1 MQKKAKNEKVNKK
14 HLRWMRLDN
23 AAKIYPAAR
32 RQNWS
37 NVYRQSVTFKEDIDI
52 NILKSALDKTYVRF
66 PSICARL
73 RKGLFWY
80 YLEQL
85 SSAPEIK
92 EENSYPLTRMNK
104 QETRKCAIR
113 IIVYKR
119 RMAIEIFHSLTD
131 GNGAMVFLKTLAAE
145 YLMQKYGIVIPN
157 EAGILSRDEKPKESE
172 IEDSF
177 LKYKGKVKASRKD
190 SIAWRLGGEPEPAGF
205 LNLTCFKIP
214 VEKIKEK
221 AKEYNVSVTQYLC
234 AVMMMALQNL
244 QKERVPSVLRRKPI
258 KVLIPVNL
266 RQLFLSNTLRNF
278 VFYTTPEIET
288 RLGEYD
294 FKEILKIITCK
305 MGQDIT
311 KKQMVK
317 KITTNVESEEMLVV
331 KLLPLFI
338 KNIVMKAIFDA
349 VGERTACLSLSNLG
363 KIQVPENMQ
372 KYIERFDFI
381 LGVQATGPYNCGVLS
396 FNDTIYINFIRN
408 IKESYLERAF
418 HQVLRD
424 MGVQATVESNRL

>member
-1 MQKKAKNEKVNKK
+1 MKKEKANKEKVNKQ
-14 HLRWMRLDN
+14 LRWMRLDN

-52 NILKSALDKTYVRF
+52 EVLKSALKKTYVRF

-85 SSAPEIK
+85 SSPPEIK
-92 EENSYPLTRMNK
+92 EENSYPLTRMDK
-104 QETRKCAIR
+104 KETRKSAIR
-113 IIVYKR
+113 IIVYKKR
-119 RMAIEIFHSLTD
+119 LAIEIFHSLTD

-145 YLMQKYGIVIPN
+145 YLMQKYNIDIPN
-157 EAGILSRDEKPKESE
+157 THGILSRDEHPKESE
-172 IEDSF
+172 FEDSF
-177 LKYKGKVKASRKD
+177 LKNKGKVSASRKE
-190 SIAWRLGGEPEPAGF
+190 SIAWRLGGDDEPAGF
-205 LNLTCFKIP
+205 LNLTCFSMP
-214 VEKIKEK
+214 VDLLKEK
-221 AKEYNVSVTQYLC
+221 AKEKNVTITQYLC

-244 QKERVPSVLRRKPI
+244 QKERVKNVLKRKPI

-266 RQLFLSNTLRNF
+266 RKLFNSNTLRNF

-288 RLGEYD
+288 NLGEYTFD
-294 FKEILKIITCK
+294 EILKVIVSK
-305 MGQDIT
+305 MGYDIT

-317 KITTNVESEEMLVV
+317 RITTNVESEEMLVV

-349 VGERTACLSLSNLG
+349 VGEKTACLSLSNLG
-363 KIQVPENMQ
+363 KIQVPENMEQ
-372 KYIERFDFI
+372 YIQRFDFI
-381 LGVQATGPYNCGVLS
+381 LGIQASAPYNCGVLA

-408 IKESYLERAF
+408 IKQPYLEMAF
-418 HQVLRD
+418 HQALME
-424 MGVQATVESNRL
+424 MGIQATVESNKL

>member
-1 MQKKAKNEKVNKK
+1 MKEAKNKRQKANKQ
-14 HLRWMRLDN
+14 LRWMRLDN
-23 AAKIYPAAR
+23 AAKIYPAVR

-52 NILKSALDKTYVRF
+52 DILKSALNKTYVRF

-80 YLEQL
+80 YLQQL

-92 EENSYPLTRMNK
+92 EESSYPLTRMSK
-104 QETRKCAIR
+104 KETRKSAIR
-113 IIVYKR
+113 IIVYKKR
-119 RMAIEIFHSLTD
+119 LAIEIFHSLTD

-145 YLMQKYGIVIPN
+145 YLMQKYNIDIPN
-157 EAGILSRDEKPKESE
+157 TEGILSRNEQPKESE
-172 IEDSF
+172 LEDSF
-177 LKYKGKVKASRKD
+177 LKNKCAVSASRKE
-190 SIAWRLGGEPEPAGF
+190 SIAWRLGGEDEPAGF
-205 LNLTCFKIP
+205 LNLTCFTVP

-221 AKEYNVSVTQYLC
+221 SKEKNVTVTQYLC

-244 QKERVPSVLRRKPI
+244 QKERVKNILKRKPI

-266 RQLFLSNTLRNF
+266 RKLFNSNTLRNF
-278 VFYTTPEIET
+278 VLYTTPEIET
-288 RLGEYD
+288 KLGQYSFD
-294 FKEILKIITCK
+294 EILKVIVCK

-311 KKQMVK
+311 EKQMVK
-317 KITTNVESEEMLVV
+317 KITTNVESEEMLAV

-338 KNIVMKAIFDA
+338 KNIVMKAVFDA

-381 LGVQATGPYNCGVLS
+381 LGVQASAPYNCGVLAY
-396 FNDTIYINFIRN
+396 NDTIYINFIRN
-408 IKESYLERAF
+408 LKQPYLEMAF
-418 HQVLRD
+418 HQVL
-424 MGVQATVESNRL
+424 MELGIQATVESNKL